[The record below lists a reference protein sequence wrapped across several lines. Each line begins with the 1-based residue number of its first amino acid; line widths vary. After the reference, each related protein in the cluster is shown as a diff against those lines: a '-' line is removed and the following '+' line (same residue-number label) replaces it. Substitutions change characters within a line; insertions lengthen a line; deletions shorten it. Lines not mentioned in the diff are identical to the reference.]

1 MPLDLTDPIS
11 ATSLTLGR
19 RSFVG
24 LSATATTAAIL
35 GGSIAT
41 ALAQGTGFGQPHPP
55 IVAEDDPSISIAR
68 PRIPAGAR
76 SLDAYFAAP
85 KGAGPATPAVVVVQ
99 AIWGVDA
106 QLRDVVRRF
115 AKEGYLAIAP
125 DLYSGLG
132 APSGDGA
139 TDVERFRAFAAQ
151 LADDRVDADLAAT
164 AAFLRAVPRP
174 DGVAAAPAR
183 TTGKIGVTGFCMGG
197 GITLRQAVDN
207 AKTFGA
213 AMVFYGKVRYGTTD
227 NKGEITPIALD
238 YASDIGIPL
247 AGSWGERDTSIAAAD
262 VRVLDAKLTAL
273 GKPHD
278 LRVYDLAGHAFF
290 DDTRPS
296 YVPAAAA
303 DSWTR
308 MLGWFARN
316 LA

>member
-1 MPLDLTDPIS
+1 MPPDLTDPTG

-24 LSATATTAAIL
+24 LWATGTTAAAL

-41 ALAQGTGFGQPHPP
+41 ALAQGTGLGQPHPP
-55 IVAEDDPSISIAR
+55 LVAEDDPSIGIAR
-68 PRIPAGAR
+68 LQIPAGAR

-85 KGAGPATPAVVVVQ
+85 KSAGPATPAVVVVQ

-115 AKEGYLAIAP
+115 AKEGYIAIAP

-164 AAFLRAVPRP
+164 AAFLRTS
-174 DGVAAAPAR
+174 APAR
-183 TTGKIGVTGFCMGG
+183 AMGKIGVTGFCMGG
-197 GITLRQAVDN
+197 GIVLRQAVDN
-207 AKTFGA
+207 AASFGA

-227 NKGEITPIALD
+227 NKGAITPIALD
-238 YASDIGIPL
+238 YASDIGMPL

-262 VRVLDAKLTAL
+262 VRALDGKLTAL

-308 MLGWFARN
+308 TLGWFARN